1 MQLGKVSSKLKNT
14 IFSINK
20 TIFIALIIAIGLSIA
35 SPYFLTTTN
44 LLNVLRQISV
54 SAIIALGYTL
64 ALGSRSIDL
73 SVGSMLG
80 LVGGIVAISMR
91 DFGAP
96 VYIAIIIGL
105 ISGIC
110 FGLFNAF
117 LISAFDI
124 PPFIVTLATA
134 ALFRGLL
141 YIMTNMVPIVGLPNA
156 FKYIGQGYLWRIP
169 VQVYIL
175 VVIFIVMYVVA
186 KRTRFGRYVV
196 AMGANMEAAHISG
209 INIRNVRFGV
219 YTVVGLCVGIAAVLQ
234 TARAASAQTTA
245 GLYMEMDVIAAVV
258 IGGTALYGGNTN
270 IVGTIFGVFII
281 GIIANGLNLLGINP
295 HFQIIAKGLLILVA
309 LIMDRISVNI
319 RTKLKK
325 PNLES

>member
-1 MQLGKVSSKLKNT
+1 MQLGRLGSKLKD
-14 IFSINK
+14 ILFSTNK
-20 TIFIALIIAIGLSIA
+20 TIFIAIIIAIGLSIA
-35 SPYFLTTTN
+35 SPYFLTTVN

-54 SAIIALGYTL
+54 SAIVALAYTL
-64 ALGSRSIDL
+64 SLASRSIDL

-80 LVGGIVAISMR
+80 LVGGIVAISIR
-91 DFGAP
+91 DFGLP
-96 VYIAIIIGL
+96 IYIAIIIGL
-105 ISGIC
+105 VSGVC
-110 FGLFNAF
+110 LGLFNAV

-134 ALFRGLL
+134 ALYRGLL
-141 YIMTNMVPIVGLPNA
+141 YIMTNMAPVVGLPNT

-169 VQVYIL
+169 VQVYVLI
-175 VVIFIVMYVVA
+175 VIFIVMYVLA
-186 KRTRFGRYVV
+186 NRTRFGRYVV

-234 TARAASAQTTA
+234 TARAASAQTSA

-270 IVGTIFGVFII
+270 IIGTIFGVFII

-295 HFQIIAKGLLILVA
+295 HFQIIGKGLLILSA
-309 LIMDRISVNI
+309 LIMDRISGNI

-325 PNLES
+325 PDLES